1 MNYHVNL
8 SAQDVATLI
17 QANAIIYDVA
27 NGDIDPDV
35 VDEAQSLAPRM
46 ESIVD
51 ILHNSE
57 RDSATYQIAT

>member
-1 MNYHVNL
+1 MIYHVNL

-27 NGDIDPDV
+27 NDNIDSDV
-35 VDEAQSLAPRM
+35 VDEAQSIAPRM

-57 RDSATYQIAT
+57 RDIA